1 MTPAQAP
8 AGTPLPL
15 ETLYDGSS
23 GPAVPLPPEL
33 VEFYG
38 ELRFPLR
45 KGEPYVLANLVTSLD
60 GVVSLGVE
68 GKSGG
73 KEISGSNVQD
83 RALMGVLRA
92 AADAVVVGAGT
103 LRDGK
108 GSPLTAASVYPPMKA
123 AYASFRRAL
132 GKEETPLAVIVTS
145 SGDLDPSLPLFH
157 REQDVLVVTT
167 PKGARRLRKLDLPS
181 GVTVTEAPAPAD
193 HKQATIPAQ
202 FVLDA
207 IAQIR
212 ACRLVLVE
220 GGPHLLGDFL
230 AEKLIDE
237 QFLTLSPQLVGR
249 DDSSHELHLIEGHTF
264 APADPLWCK
273 LGVVKRCESH
283 LFLRYMFRNDPAD

>member
-1 MTPAQAP
+1 
-8 AGTPLPL
+8 
-15 ETLYDGSS
+15 
-23 GPAVPLPPEL
+23 
-33 VEFYG
+33 
-38 ELRFPLR
+38 
-45 KGEPYVLANLVTSLD
+45 LANLVTSLD

-68 GKSGG
+68 GKAGG

-108 GSPLTAASVYPPMKA
+108 GSPLTAASVYPPLKA

-132 GKEETPLAVIVTS
+132 DKEQAPLAVIVTS

-167 PKGARRLRKLDLPS
+167 AKGARSLPKLDLPS
-181 GVTVTEAPAPAD
+181 RVTVTEALAPSA
-193 HKQATIPAQ
+193 HKEATIPAHS
-202 FVLDA
+202 VLDA

-212 ACRLVLVE
+212 SCSLVLVE

-230 AEKLIDE
+230 AEHLIDE
-237 QFLTLSPQLVGR
+237 QFLTLSPQLIGH
-249 DDSSHELHLIEGHTF
+249 DDSSQELHLVEGHTF

-273 LGVVKRCESH
+273 LAVIKRCESH
-283 LFLRYMFRNDPAD
+283 LFLRYVIQNSWAN